1 VIGFSQGASLAL
13 SILYHHEINQPHKPP
28 PFRFAVFICSV
39 LSVSPDPEFNADI
52 IAKYSRYYRL
62 SDESGL
68 EEKGENSN
76 EEEEEEEEK
85 TSKFKKGPR
94 HRVMLLLPGQK
105 RALANDMVGF
115 LRQLSDKA
123 ADNGTAQ
130 KLWAQ
135 RGGDEGFPRFYHPLV
150 NKQRISIPSVH
161 IIGRSDPLRRQSEL
175 QARLCSKSLTRVVEF
190 HGGHGVPRTLSDLQ
204 SVAFE
209 IERAIRMAQL
219 R

>member
-1 VIGFSQGASLAL
+1 MIGFSQGASLAL
-13 SILYHHEINQPHKPP
+13 SILYHHEINRPHQPP

-39 LSVSPDPEFNADI
+39 LSISPDPEFNADI

-62 SDESGL
+62 PDESGL
-68 EEKGENSN
+68 EDKGENSN

-85 TSKFKKGPR
+85 TSKLKKGPK
-94 HRVMLLLPGQK
+94 HRVQLLLPGQK
-105 RALANDMVGF
+105 KALANDMVGF
-115 LRQLSDKA
+115 IRQLSDNV
-123 ADNGTAQ
+123 ADQATARKQ
-130 KLWAQ
+130 WT
-135 RGGDEGFPRFYHPLV
+135 RDEGFPRAYHPLV
-150 NKQRISIPSVH
+150 NKHRISIPTVH
-161 IIGRSDPLRRQSEL
+161 LIGRSDPLRRQSEL

-190 HGGHGVPRTLSDLQ
+190 SGGHRVPRTSSDLQ